1 MLKNLKIGIKI
12 TILFISVLIVSFAIS
27 FFVSKGS
34 IERDAHEA
42 IISKARAITIEAE
55 NARNYVAAL
64 RGQQSAFYEEELLK
78 DLKKVMEGSK
88 NRLEDAKRTRYYWTI
103 PVVAGW
109 TVGQTNAEKANY
121 EFRVPKIEPRNPKN
135 EPNEME
141 RKMLLKMTNE
151 NLEEYYE
158 KDVKE
163 NKFRYMRAIK
173 LTKDCVL
180 CHGTRADD
188 PDGDGIDPLGFK
200 MEGWAAGET
209 HGAFE
214 VVADLKPVDN
224 QVAASLKKTLLSGL
238 LIISGAIGIITLFV
252 SRNITNPIHKVVSML
267 KDVAEGEGDLTKRID
282 VNSKDETGEMAK
294 WFNKFIE
301 NIEEIVSQTKGISE
315 QLASSSEEISSNAQ
329 HVSQGAQNQS
339 ASIEEVNASVGEV
352 AKGST
357 DANTV
362 ANETVNV
369 ANQGTEIMAQNME
382 GMKQINR
389 SSEQISEIINV
400 ISEIAEQ
407 TNLLALNAAIE
418 AARAGEHGMGF
429 AVVAD
434 EVRKLAERS
443 AQAAKEITNLIKEST
458 KQVKDGTKLAED
470 VKNALQKI
478 VDGIKKTAGAIQT
491 IAAATEEQSA
501 SITNV
506 ASITQENAS
515 ASEEMA
521 SASEELASQ
530 AMALKNLVGHFRV
543 NDNGRG
549 VLHPEIEITAHRQT
563 QTPIAQKAVDTGE
576 HLFVKENRLITK
588 AGSRK

>member
-1 MLKNLKIGIKI
+1 MFKKFNDLKVGTKI
-12 TILFISVLIVSFAIS
+12 TIVFSVILIISFTIS
-27 FFVSKGS
+27 FFVSRGS
-34 IERDAHEA
+34 IVKDAHEA
-42 IISKARAITIEAE
+42 ILSKSRAITIEAE

-64 RGQQSAFYEEELLK
+64 RGQHGAFYEDELLK

-109 TVGQTNAEKANY
+109 AVGQTNAEKANY

-141 RKMLLKMTNE
+141 RRMLLKMTNE

-163 NKFRYMRAIK
+163 NKFRYMRSIK
-173 LTKDCVL
+173 LTKDCIL
-180 CHGTRADD
+180 CHGTKADD
-188 PDGDGIDPLGFK
+188 PDGDGIDPLGLK
-200 MEGWAAGET
+200 MEGWAVGEI

-224 QVAASLKKTLLSGL
+224 QVAASLKKTFISAL
-238 LIISGAIGIITLFV
+238 LILSGAIGMITIFTT
-252 SRNITNPIHKVVSML
+252 RNITRPINSVVHML
-267 KDVAEGEGDLTKRID
+267 RDVAEGEGDLTKRIA
-282 VNSKDETGEMAK
+282 VSSGDETGEMAK

-301 NIEEIVSQTKGISE
+301 SIEQIVAQTKGISE
-315 QLASSSEEISSNAQ
+315 QIASASEEIASNAQ
-329 HVSQGAQNQS
+329 HVSEGAQNQS
-339 ASIEEVNASVGEV
+339 ASIEEINASVNEV

-357 DANTV
+357 DVSTV
-362 ANETVNV
+362 ANDTVNV
-369 ANQGTEIMAQNME
+369 ANEGTEIMSKNME
-382 GMKQINR
+382 GMKLINR

-458 KQVKDGTKLAED
+458 KQVKDGTKLTED
-470 VKNALQKI
+470 VKNVLQKI
-478 VDGIKKTAGAIQT
+478 VDGIKKTANSIQNIT
-491 IAAATEEQSA
+491 AAAEEQSA
-501 SITNV
+501 SVSNV

-530 AMALKNLVGHFRV
+530 SMSLKNLVGHFKV

-549 VLHPEIEITAHRQT
+549 VLQPEIEIAREHVA
-563 QTPIAQKAVDTGE
+563 PKAVETGR
-576 HLFVKENRLITK
+576 HLFVKDNKRLIGK
-588 AGSRK
+588 EVKR